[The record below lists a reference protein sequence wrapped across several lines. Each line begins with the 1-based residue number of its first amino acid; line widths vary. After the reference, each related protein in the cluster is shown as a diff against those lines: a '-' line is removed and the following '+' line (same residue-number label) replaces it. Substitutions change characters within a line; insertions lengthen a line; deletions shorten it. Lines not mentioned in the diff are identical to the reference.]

1 MSEDAKRDKSHHED
15 SSLIFVVTPSRH
27 AFARSRAFET
37 LEAHDPRMSLSL
49 SRAPIATIATR
60 RAPSTHRNPIGRR
73 HRGRGRMTTS
83 AATGSVSETFA
94 SVLEEKKRAF
104 IPFICAGDPNLDA
117 TKKALKVLD
126 DAGADIIELG
136 VPTATRWRMDR

>member
-1 MSEDAKRDKSHHED
+1 
-15 SSLIFVVTPSRH
+15 
-27 AFARSRAFET
+27 
-37 LEAHDPRMSLSL
+37 
-49 SRAPIATIATR
+49 
-60 RAPSTHRNPIGRR
+60 
-73 HRGRGRMTTS
+73 MTTS

-136 VPTATRWRMDR
+136 GRQRPVGGWTGDSSVGDASVGERGDAE